1 MADNDERPNLTLLE
15 PEAVPEK
22 LDEARDEAARCR
34 RCPLHLMGTQ
44 TVFGEGPVNADVLF
58 VGEQP
63 GDKEDR
69 QGRPFVGPAGQ
80 LFDKLLEEAGIDRG
94 SCYVTNAV
102 KHFKFEQRGK
112 LRLHKKPATS
122 EVEACRWWLD
132 IELALVNPKL
142 VVALGATAAQ
152 SLTGNG
158 RDILKRRGT
167 FETTREGRPVLIT
180 VHPSALLR
188 IPDPEVA
195 ERARATFLRDLA
207 LVTERLHKAA

>member
-1 MADNDERPNLTLLE
+1 M
-15 PEAVPEK
+15 
-22 LDEARDEAARCR
+22 
-34 RCPLHLMGTQ
+34 
-44 TVFGEGPVNADVLF
+44 F

-69 QGRPFVGPAGQ
+69 QGRPFVGPAGL
-80 LFDKLLEEAGIDRG
+80 LFDELLKEAGVERN
-94 SCYVTNAV
+94 SSYVTNAV

-132 IELALVNPKL
+132 IEMALVDPKL

-188 IPDPEVA
+188 IPDPEA
-195 ERARATFLRDLA
+195 AARARATFLRDLA
-207 LVTERLHKAA
+207 LITERLHKAA